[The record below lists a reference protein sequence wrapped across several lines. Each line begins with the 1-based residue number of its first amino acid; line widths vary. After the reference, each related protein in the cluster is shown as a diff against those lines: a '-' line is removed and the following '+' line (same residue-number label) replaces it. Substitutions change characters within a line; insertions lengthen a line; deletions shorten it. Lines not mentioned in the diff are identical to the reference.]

1 MTTDALSVTGNDR
14 IAMGANMSP
23 FDDVK
28 AEIDDLYDEARH
40 WLDGSEIGSAEEEKA
55 VDQLLDLAR
64 AAYKKADGARK
75 VENEPFDTGKAAV
88 QAKYKP
94 VLTRAEIVSDTCKAK
109 LTPYR
114 AKLEAARQ
122 AKAKAAAEEAEKLRR
137 EAEQKIRASAGNIE
151 EREQAEAALELAKV
165 ADAFASREQK
175 RADTG
180 TGLRTTYRAELTDGT
195 AAARHYWNTRR
206 PEMEAVLTGYA
217 MQDARSGARQI
228 PGFNVIEERK
238 AV

>member
-1 MTTDALSVTGNDR
+1 MTTEALSTTGNDR
-14 IAMGANMSP
+14 ISMGANMGP
-23 FDDVK
+23 FDAVK
-28 AEIDDLYDEARH
+28 VEIDDLYEEARH
-40 WLDGSEIGSAEEEKA
+40 WLDGSDITTAEEEEA
-55 VDQLLDLAR
+55 VDRLLDLAR

-94 VLTRAEIVSDTCKAK
+94 VLSRAEIVSDTCKAR

-114 AKLEAARQ
+114 AKLEAERQ
-122 AKAKAAAEEAEKLRR
+122 AKARAAAEEAEKLRR
-137 EAEQKIRASAGNIE
+137 EAEEKIRASAGNLE
-151 EREQAEAALELAKV
+151 ERERAEEALGLAKE

-180 TGLRTTYRAELTDGT
+180 TGLRTTYRAELIDGV
-195 AAARHYWNTRR
+195 AAARHYWNERR
-206 PEMEAVLTGYA
+206 DECEAFFSNLAAADV
-217 MQDARSGARQI
+217 RSGKRAI
-228 PGFNVIEERK
+228 PGFNVIEEKR